1 MDPITVEG
9 GWRRWVAAAGAGR
22 REILLLG
29 AVVMAVVVLALAAWL
44 RKTPPGIAP
53 PAMSGSFPSPSSTVA
68 ASASPAAVIFV
79 HVAGAVKRPG
89 LYRFAV
95 GSRVVD
101 AIDAAGGAKPGADLD
116 AINLAELLVDA
127 TKIEVPKVGE
137 APLPAVAGAGS
148 SPAALVVNLNSA
160 DQAALETIP
169 GIGPVTA
176 TSILMYRDEV
186 GSFSSVDQLLE
197 VDGIGPAT
205 LESLLPYVTI

>member
-1 MDPITVEG
+1 
-9 GWRRWVAAAGAGR
+9 
-22 REILLLG
+22 
-29 AVVMAVVVLALAAWL
+29 
-44 RKTPPGIAP
+44 
-53 PAMSGSFPSPSSTVA
+53 
-68 ASASPAAVIFV
+68 
-79 HVAGAVKRPG
+79 
-89 LYRFAV
+89 
-95 GSRVVD
+95 VVD

-148 SPAALVVNLNSA
+148 SPATVVVNLNSA